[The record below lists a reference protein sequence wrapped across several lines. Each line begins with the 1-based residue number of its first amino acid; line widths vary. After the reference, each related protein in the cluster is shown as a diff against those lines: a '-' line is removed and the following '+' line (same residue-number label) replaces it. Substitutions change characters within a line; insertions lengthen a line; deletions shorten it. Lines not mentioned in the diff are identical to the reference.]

1 MPGRLISAIVGLH
14 ENQSTQFCVRAHA
27 LRGVDI
33 GFFHL
38 HDSQIVIDMYY
49 SKLFGKTNKM
59 TPADADSANARLL
72 LQGGYVSQM
81 AAGIY
86 TYLPLGLRVLN
97 KIKQIV
103 REEMDA
109 IDGQEISIPML
120 SPKQP
125 WVDTGRWDSID
136 VLFKLEGA
144 GNKEYALQCT
154 AEDLIT
160 PLVKEQTTSYKD
172 FPITLYQIQDKF
184 RNEPRA
190 KSGLLRGRE
199 FSMKDLYSFHLD
211 QEGFAEYYE
220 RSKEAYLNVYKR
232 CGLDAIVVKA
242 SGGDFTERFSHE
254 FQVPTEAGEDIVYIN
269 KETGEALNKEVV
281 DETDLENTDKYDMVK
296 AIEVGN
302 IFPLETKFSKA
313 VGLKVAGPDGEMKDV
328 IMGSYGIGPSR
339 VMGSIVEVHND
350 ENGII
355 WPESVAPFLVHIVPI
370 SWDDEAQRGLA
381 TKIYDALTAAGV
393 DVLIDDRDKRPGE
406 KFADAD
412 LLGMPYRVTVGR
424 RASENM
430 VELRPRAT
438 GEIEEMDAED
448 LVRKFGS

>member
-1 MPGRLISAIVGLH
+1 M
-14 ENQSTQFCVRAHA
+14 
-27 LRGVDI
+27 
-33 GFFHL
+33 
-38 HDSQIVIDMYY
+38 
-49 SKLFGKTNKM
+49 K
-59 TPADADSANARLL
+59 PADADSANARLL
-72 LQGGYVSQM
+72 LQGGFVSQM

-86 TYLPLGLRVLN
+86 TYLPLGLRVLE
-97 KIKQIV
+97 KIKTIV

-144 GNKEYALQCT
+144 GKKEYALQCT

-211 QEGFAEYYE
+211 QEGFSEYYE
-220 RSKEAYLNVYKR
+220 RSKEAYLKVYQR
-232 CGLDAIVVKA
+232 CGLDAMIVKA

-254 FQVPTEAGEDIVYIN
+254 FQVAAEAGEDSVYIN
-269 KETGEALNKEVV
+269 KETKEALNKEVV
-281 DETDLENTDKYDMVK
+281 DEADWENTDKYDIIN

-302 IFPLETKFSKA
+302 IFPLETKFSSA
-313 VGLKVAGPDGEMKDV
+313 IDLKVQGPDGEMKEV

-339 VMGSIVEVHND
+339 VMGSIVEVHHD
-350 ENGII
+350 ESGII
-355 WPESVAPFLVHIVPI
+355 WPETVAPFQVHIVPVN
-370 SWDDEAQRGLA
+370 WEDDTQREVAEKLYNDLQA
-381 TKIYDALTAAGV
+381 KGV
-393 DVLIDDRDKRPGE
+393 EVLLDDRSKRPGE

-424 RASENM
+424 KAAEGM
-430 VELRPRAT
+430 VELRPRKT
-438 GEIEEMDAED
+438 GEIEEVSIDDAIAK
-448 LVRKFGS
+448 LS